1 MRVAL
6 TKINTDQPRQTINGK
21 LVVGETD
28 RLEDV
33 NSQLTD
39 LSQQLEYLGTDII
52 AAEQRDRKEYINQ
65 LKVLKL
71 SVQRM
76 EQVYCKLLFASLA
89 TVALLTICC
98 LWMGITRQPNS
109 NKSQHNSAAVAFT
122 FLR

>member
-1 MRVAL
+1 MMVDL
-6 TKINTDQPRQTINGK
+6 SQLKTVHPRRTINGK
-21 LVVGETD
+21 LVGEAD

-33 NSQLTD
+33 NSQLKD
-39 LSQQLEYLGTDII
+39 LTQQVEYLGTEII

-71 SVQRM
+71 SVQRI
-76 EQVYCKLLFASLA
+76 EQFYCKLLFASRA
-89 TVALLTICC
+89 TVAVLTISC

>member
-1 MRVAL
+1 MMVDL
-6 TKINTDQPRQTINGK
+6 SQLKTVHPRQTINGK
-21 LVVGETD
+21 LVGEAD

-33 NSQLTD
+33 NSQLKD
-39 LSQQLEYLGTDII
+39 LTQQVEYLGTEII

-71 SVQRM
+71 SVQRI
-76 EQVYCKLLFASLA
+76 EQFYCKLLFASRA
-89 TVALLTICC
+89 TVAVLTISC

-109 NKSQHNSAAVAFT
+109 NKSQHNSAFVAFT

>member
-1 MRVAL
+1 MMVDL
-6 TKINTDQPRQTINGK
+6 SQLKTVHPRQTINGK
-21 LVVGETD
+21 LVGEAD

-33 NSQLTD
+33 NSQLKD
-39 LSQQLEYLGTDII
+39 LTQKIEYLGTEII

-71 SVQRM
+71 SVQRI
-76 EQVYCKLLFASLA
+76 EQFYCKLLFASLA
-89 TVALLTICC
+89 TVAVLTICC

-109 NKSQHNSAAVAFT
+109 NKSQHNSAFVAFT

>member
-1 MRVAL
+1 MMVDL
-6 TKINTDQPRQTINGK
+6 SQLKTVHPRQTINGK
-21 LVVGETD
+21 LVGEAD

-33 NSQLTD
+33 NSQLKD
-39 LSQQLEYLGTDII
+39 LTQKIEYLGTEII

-71 SVQRM
+71 SVQRI
-76 EQVYCKLLFASLA
+76 EQFYCKLLFASLA
-89 TVALLTICC
+89 TVAVLTISC

-109 NKSQHNSAAVAFT
+109 NKSQHNSAFVAFT

>member
-1 MRVAL
+1 MIVDL
-6 TKINTDQPRQTINGK
+6 SQLKTVHPRRTINGK
-21 LVVGETD
+21 LVGEAD

-33 NSQLTD
+33 NSQLKD
-39 LSQQLEYLGTDII
+39 LTQKIEYLGTEII

-71 SVQRM
+71 SVQRI
-76 EQVYCKLLFASLA
+76 EQFYCKLLFASRA
-89 TVALLTICC
+89 TVAVLTISC

-109 NKSQHNSAAVAFT
+109 NKSQHNSAFVAFT

>member
-1 MRVAL
+1 MMVDL
-6 TKINTDQPRQTINGK
+6 SQLKTVHPRQTINGK
-21 LVVGETD
+21 LVGEAD

-33 NSQLTD
+33 NSQLKD
-39 LSQQLEYLGTDII
+39 LTQQVEYLGTEII

-71 SVQRM
+71 SVQRI
-76 EQVYCKLLFASLA
+76 EQFYCKLLFASLA
-89 TVALLTICC
+89 TVAVLTICC

-109 NKSQHNSAAVAFT
+109 NKSPHNSAAVAFT

>member
-1 MRVAL
+1 MMVDL
-6 TKINTDQPRQTINGK
+6 SQLKTVHPRQTINGK
-21 LVVGETD
+21 LVGEAD

-33 NSQLTD
+33 NSQLKD
-39 LSQQLEYLGTDII
+39 LTQKIEYLGTEII

-71 SVQRM
+71 SVQRI
-76 EQVYCKLLFASLA
+76 EQFYCKLLFASRA
-89 TVALLTICC
+89 TVAVLTISC

-109 NKSQHNSAAVAFT
+109 NKSQHNSAFVAFT

>member
-1 MRVAL
+1 MVDL
-6 TKINTDQPRQTINGK
+6 SQLKTVHPRQTINGK
-21 LVVGETD
+21 LVGEAD

-33 NSQLTD
+33 NSQLKD
-39 LSQQLEYLGTDII
+39 LTQKIEYLGTEII

-71 SVQRM
+71 SVQRI
-76 EQVYCKLLFASLA
+76 EQFYCKLLFASRA
-89 TVALLTICC
+89 TVAVLTISC

-109 NKSQHNSAAVAFT
+109 NKSQHNSAFVAFT